1 MSNDTPKEKQ
11 KADSFVGRFSKV
23 VMCLASIGA
32 GYACLALTMPGL
44 DLTGRDF
51 YDTLLVVSC
60 FVWPVYLTIIY
71 LCGRF
76 EDASANTLGKGVSF
90 LELSS
95 IPLGVG
101 LGVALVSW
109 LMWRLPNGI
118 IWVSELFRG

>member
-11 KADSFVGRFSKV
+11 KADSFVGRLSKV

-32 GYACLALTMPGL
+32 GFACLGLTMPGL
-44 DLTGRDF
+44 DLTNRDF
-51 YDTLLVVSC
+51 YDTLFGVSC
-60 FVWPVYLTIIY
+60 FVWPVYLTIVY

-76 EDASANTLGKGVSF
+76 EDAAANTLGKGVSF

-95 IPLGVG
+95 IPFAVG